1 MKSEVRFEIL
11 LNISI
16 RNLSVRVGFCC
27 LYFVSFNDL
36 IGWRSRESRS
46 ISWPALLWF
55 PGPLMLFT
63 CCFSLDSNQFSQ
75 KEKHEVQVDHKPES
89 LALVKGTN
97 TFTLLNFLINCKSL
111 VAVAGPQAGLPPTLL
126 SPVAFRGGTMQTLK
140 VSNTA
145 APMSQ

>member
-1 MKSEVRFEIL
+1 M
-11 LNISI
+11 
-16 RNLSVRVGFCC
+16 
-27 LYFVSFNDL
+27 
-36 IGWRSRESRS
+36 
-46 ISWPALLWF
+46 
-55 PGPLMLFT
+55 
-63 CCFSLDSNQFSQ
+63 
-75 KEKHEVQVDHKPES
+75 QVDHKPES

-145 APMSQ
+145 LAVFLMKKVVSSPSSSDTASECFPQVLQSNFFLT